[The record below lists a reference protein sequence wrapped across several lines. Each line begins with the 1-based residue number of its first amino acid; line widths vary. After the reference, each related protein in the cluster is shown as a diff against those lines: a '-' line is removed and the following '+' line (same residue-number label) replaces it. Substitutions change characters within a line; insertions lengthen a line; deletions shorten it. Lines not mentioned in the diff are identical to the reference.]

1 MEGTAGDDRVSWKS
15 RGGGNSIK
23 RSSDC
28 FAIALIALP
37 GLLRRACA
45 GSGPYHPPA
54 LSRWPHR
61 GRRRSKRNRKDC
73 PDFGW
78 LSLVGNLRGLV
89 RFEAFGLKTISLQK
103 AGRSRVAMYTA
114 CSPRPVEDYGSAFSP
129 VAADNTLVDR
139 DGGMWML
146 SSEGVARI
154 ASPERLTEKT
164 LPPTSNLIRPCTRRD
179 GLTMEGEQ
187 TIAVLSL
194 AGLAL
199 RGPAGVVLCA
209 H

>member
-1 MEGTAGDDRVSWKS
+1 
-15 RGGGNSIK
+15 
-23 RSSDC
+23 
-28 FAIALIALP
+28 
-37 GLLRRACA
+37 
-45 GSGPYHPPA
+45 
-54 LSRWPHR
+54 
-61 GRRRSKRNRKDC
+61 
-73 PDFGW
+73 
-78 LSLVGNLRGLV
+78 
-89 RFEAFGLKTISLQK
+89 
-103 AGRSRVAMYTA
+103 MYTA

-129 VAADNTLVDR
+129 VAADNTLVWT
-139 DGGMWML
+139 GTVECGLL

-187 TIAVLSL
+187 TRAVLSL

-199 RGPAGVVLCA
+199 MGPAGVVLCA